1 MFLVSINFLS
11 ISFLIFRFIV
21 KRELYIGVCMSVALI
36 IIIVVFLFFLGIKRI
51 LKFLIY
57 YNE

>member
-21 KRELYIGVCMSVALI
+21 RRELYIGMCMSVVLI
-36 IIIVVFLFFLGIKRI
+36 INIVVFLFFLVIKRI